1 MTMTGKQAVQLA
13 AEYIGCDAT
22 KFRVKYKAMTGQSTS
37 GNWCCVF
44 ASAIVC
50 GWAGAKLEGLPST
63 WCPDARKAATNAGR
77 EVSVEQARPG
87 DVVYFEWSG
96 NENADHVGI
105 FESYSNGVLTTVD
118 GNVSNRV
125 GRRSRVKGR
134 DYRKVWVV
142 RPEYAAEAKQV
153 AAKLLVDGVFGK
165 VTVKRLQKAL
175 RDKGYYDGVI
185 DGVFGPMTA
194 KALQRYLAKLGYYT
208 MAIDGSFGHF
218 STIALQN
225 WLRNL
230 GYYTT
235 AYIIDGVWGKVTT
248 KCLQQALNAGKF

>member
-13 AEYIGCDAT
+13 AGYIGSGPSAFYGYYSQHFSE
-22 KFRVKYKAMTGQSTS
+22 FRS
-37 GNWCCVF
+37 GNWCACFV
-44 ASAIVC
+44 SCIVKM
-50 GWAGAKLEGLPST
+50 AGAKCAGLPGVY
-63 WCPDARKAATNAGR
+63 CPTMRNAGVAAGKAVA
-77 EVSVEQARPG
+77 VSSAKPG
-87 DVVYFEWSG
+87 DIVYFNWDA
-96 NENADHVGI
+96 NQNADHVGMVERI
-105 FESYSNGVLTTVD
+105 DATARTITSID
-118 GNVSNRV
+118 GNVSGKV
-125 GRRSRVKGR
+125 GRRT
-134 DYRKVWVV
+134 RKWSEVMSVI
-142 RPEYAAEAKQV
+142 RPTYAKEKQRV

-165 VTVKRLQKAL
+165 VTVKRLQEAL

-194 KALQRYLAKLGYYT
+194 KALQRYLAKLGYYK
-208 MAIDGSFGHF
+208 MAVDGSFGHF

-235 AYIIDGVWGKVTT
+235 AYIVDGVWGKVTT